1 MKLVNCKVG
10 TKVVIKASQGL
21 GTKLRFYS
29 RHLGQVC
36 TITKI
41 PNAHGYVDITVDSD
55 GSVDTG
61 HHTNLRKYK
70 GETA

>member
-10 TKVVIKASQGL
+10 TKVMVKGSQKASPHPCFWSSFL
-21 GTKLRFYS
+21 D
-29 RHLGQVC
+29 QVC
-36 TITKI
+36 TIVSL
-41 PNAHGYVDITVDSD
+41 PDSD
-55 GSVDTG
+55 GDVRIARTDGIQDIG

>member
-10 TKVVIKASQGL
+10 AKVVVKSSQVGS
-21 GTKLRFYS
+21 TKLRFYS
-29 RHLGQVC
+29 YNVGQVC
-36 TITKI
+36 TITRV
-41 PNAHGYVDITVDSD
+41 PDGDGDVAITADSD
-55 GSVDTG
+55 GSTDIG

>member
-10 TKVVIKASQGL
+10 TKVVIKASQSASL
-21 GTKLRFYS
+21 NFYG
-29 RHLGQVC
+29 RNVGRVC
-36 TITKI
+36 TITEV
-41 PNAHGYVDITVDSD
+41 PDGDGDVRVQVDST
-55 GSVDTG
+55 GDTDIG

>member
-10 TKVVIKASQGL
+10 TKVVVKTSQDES
-21 GTKLRFYS
+21 TDLRFYS
-29 RHLGQVC
+29 RNINEVC
-36 TITKI
+36 TITEL
-41 PNAHGYVDITVDSD
+41 PDGAGDVRVSVDSD
-55 GSVDTG
+55 GSLDIG

>member
-10 TKVVIKASQGL
+10 TKVVIKASQSAS
-21 GTKLRFYS
+21 LRFFS
-29 RHLGQVC
+29 ENVDQVC
-36 TITKI
+36 TITKV
-41 PNAHGYVDITVDSD
+41 PDGDGDVRVQVDSTGNMD
-55 GSVDTG
+55 IG

>member
-10 TKVVIKASQGL
+10 TKVVVKANQVRSAE
-21 GTKLRFYS
+21 LRFYS
-29 RHLGQVC
+29 RHIGQVC

-41 PNAHGYVDITVDSD
+41 PNAYGYVDITVDSD

-61 HHTNLRKYK
+61 HHTNIRKYK

>member
-10 TKVVIKASQGL
+10 TKVKVKGSQKASPN
-21 GTKLRFYS
+21 LRFYS
-29 RHLGQVC
+29 RNVDQVC
-36 TITKI
+36 TITAL
-41 PNAHGYVDITVDSD
+41 PDAYGDVAITLDSD
-55 GSVDTG
+55 GSADIG

>member
-10 TKVVIKASQGL
+10 AKVVIKASLGL
-21 GTKLRFYS
+21 STKLRFYS

-36 TITKI
+36 TITEV
-41 PNAHGYVDITVDSD
+41 PDGDGDVRVQVDST
-55 GSVDTG
+55 GDTDIG
-61 HHTNLRKYK
+61 HHTNLHKYK

>member
-10 TKVVIKASQGL
+10 TKVVIKASQSAS
-21 GTKLRFYS
+21 LRFFS
-29 RHLGQVC
+29 RNVEQVC
-36 TITKI
+36 TITKV
-41 PNAHGYVDITVDSD
+41 PDADGDVQVKVDSTGNTD
-55 GSVDTG
+55 IG

>member
-10 TKVVIKASQGL
+10 TKVKVKGSQKASP
-21 GTKLRFYS
+21 TLRFAS
-29 RHLGQVC
+29 SSLDQVC
-36 TITKI
+36 TIVVLPDGVGDVEIERT
-41 PNAHGYVDITVDSD
+41 D
-55 GSVDTG
+55 GSTDIG

>member
-10 TKVVIKASQGL
+10 TKVKVKGSQKASPN
-21 GTKLRFYS
+21 LRFYS
-29 RHLGQVC
+29 SSLDQVC
-36 TITKI
+36 TIVVLPDGVGDVEIERTDGI
-41 PNAHGYVDITVDSD
+41 TDI
-55 GSVDTG
+55 G

>member
-10 TKVVIKASQGL
+10 AKVVIKASQGL
-21 GTKLRFYS
+21 GTKLRFYNH
-29 RHLGQVC
+29 HLGQVC
-36 TITKI
+36 TITEV
-41 PNAHGYVDITVDSD
+41 PDGDGDVRVQVDSTGKLD
-55 GSVDTG
+55 VG

>member
-10 TKVVIKASQGL
+10 TKVVVKSSQEGS
-21 GTKLRFYS
+21 TKLRFYT
-29 RHLGQVC
+29 RNVDQLC
-36 TITKI
+36 TITGL
-41 PNAHGYVDITVDSD
+41 PDADGDVVITVDSD
-55 GSVDTG
+55 GSTDIG

>member
-10 TKVVIKASQGL
+10 TKVVIKSSQVHL
-21 GTKLRFYS
+21 GFSLRFYS
-29 RHLGQVC
+29 SNVGQVC
-36 TITKI
+36 TITE
-41 PNAHGYVDITVDSD
+41 VDVD
-55 GSVDTG
+55 GSVRVQVDSTGYTDTV